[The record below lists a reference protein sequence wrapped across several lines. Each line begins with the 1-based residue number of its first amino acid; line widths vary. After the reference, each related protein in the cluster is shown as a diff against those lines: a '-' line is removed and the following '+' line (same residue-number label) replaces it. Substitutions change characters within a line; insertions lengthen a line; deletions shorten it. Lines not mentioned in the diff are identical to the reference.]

1 MVTRITQL
9 PTLRIDPAQKVVFD
23 YKGKDYAGFKGDTIA
38 TALYHNGV
46 KIFGRSLKYHRPR
59 GLYSLDGECS
69 NTCMEVDGIPNVR
82 TENTLLK
89 QGMKVKEQNV
99 KGSAENDMMG
109 FIDKLDF
116 MMPAGFYYRTMHK
129 PAVLWPVAMKQIR
142 KAAGIGTISP
152 DFEMPGRFEQIFPSA
167 DVVVIG
173 GGPAGMNAALAAADK
188 GLRVVIM
195 ESRPWLGGFF
205 DYRTVDYRDSE
216 YKKNKQLYI
225 RAKELA
231 SKVESHS
238 GIRVFK
244 HASVVGTYTN
254 NLVTGF
260 QIGGEKDNF
269 TERYIEIRAKSV
281 VVAAG
286 CIERP
291 LLFENN
297 ERPGVMQVGC
307 VHRLA
312 RTYGII
318 AGERAVFSVGHDLGL
333 EAAIDLFDLGM
344 KILCVADVREDGQNP
359 YLMIELAK
367 RNILLLKGWVVSEA
381 HGSKR
386 VKGVTMTTLD
396 GTISRDFECDLVA
409 ASAGFTPINGHLT
422 LAHAKLRYDS
432 HTNFFVADTMPERTY
447 SAGRMLGLEDSLSIE
462 VSGMLAGLKAALECK
477 KFYDAGICKTSDGV
491 ANSQESINQLSSE
504 IDTVTAKLKE
514 LPGTARGSKFVNA
527 PVKGR
532 KSFICF
538 DEDTTIKN
546 IKQAV
551 EMGFDVPELIK
562 RFTSAGTGPGQGGIP
577 GHNLPLYVAKYTAA
591 KNSSSGSHPKPTNV
605 RPPLVP
611 TFISTY
617 AGRKHIMMKRT
628 PMDQM
633 QRADGGVFRKIGVW
647 ERARYF
653 SNDFSCKKEIENVR
667 NNVGML
673 DGSTLG
679 KFRIHGPDALK
690 ALQRVYVSDMSKVK
704 AGRIKYSAMCN
715 DDGCVIDDGVVIKLG
730 ENDYYFT
737 TSTARA
743 GSTIEWIRYHTR
755 FDGWDFY
762 LVNLTDSMGV
772 INLSGPN
779 ARKVLQKVISQDND
793 ASIQDVSNEAFPF
806 SGYREFMIKNTI
818 PVKAMRLGFVGE
830 LSYELHVPSSYMVSL
845 WNMVKE
851 AGKEFNIQNFGVE
864 AQNVLR
870 MEKCHIILG
879 QESEQRTN
887 LLDLGL
893 GFLWDRTKKDAKTI
907 GAAALRHAENDPTRF
922 RLVGFKME
930 DNGRAPNDGALI
942 VDDKVRGY
950 VCTARDSFTLNEAV
964 GMALVESHLAEI
976 GTRLAIF
983 EDECKGE
990 LIYGK
995 VVPMPFYDPDGRRMK
1010 S

>member
-1 MVTRITQL
+1 MMTRINQL
-9 PTLRIDPAQKVVFD
+9 PTLRIDPARKVVFD
-23 YKGKDYAGFKGDTIA
+23 YKGKDYVGSHGDTVA

-46 KIFGRSLKYHRPR
+46 RIFARSLKYHRPR

-82 TENTLLK
+82 TENTLVK
-89 QGMKVKEQNV
+89 KGMRVKEQNV

-109 FIDKLDF
+109 FIDKLDW
-116 MMPAGFYYRTMHK
+116 MMPAGFYYKTMHK
-129 PAVLWPVAMKQIR
+129 PAAIWPVAMKQIR
-142 KAAGIGTISP
+142 KAAGLGVLSP
-152 DFEMPGRFEQIFPSA
+152 DFEMPGKFDQIFPSA

-173 GGPAGMNAALAAADK
+173 GGPAGMTAALAAADK
-188 GLRVVIM
+188 GLRVIIM

-205 DYRTVDYRDSE
+205 DYRTAE
-216 YKKNKQLYI
+216 YKGGKPLYS
-225 RAKELA
+225 RSRELA
-231 SKVESHS
+231 SKVEAHS

-244 HASVVGTYTN
+244 HTSMVGTYTN

-260 QIGGEKDNF
+260 QIGGERDKFN
-269 TERYIEIRAKSV
+269 ERYVEIRANSV
-281 VVAAG
+281 VVATG

-291 LLFENN
+291 LIFDNN
-297 ERPGVMQVGC
+297 ERPGVMQVAC
-307 VHRLA
+307 AHRLA
-312 RTYGII
+312 RTYGIL
-318 AGERAVFSVGHDLGL
+318 AGDRAVFSIGHDLGL

-359 YLMIELAK
+359 HLLLELAK
-367 RNILLLKGWVVSEA
+367 RNITFLKGWVVSAA
-381 HGSKR
+381 HGKKH
-386 VKGVTMTTLD
+386 VKKATLTTID
-396 GTISRDFECDLVA
+396 GTISRDFDCDLVV
-409 ASAGFTPINGHLT
+409 ASAGFTPVTGPLT
-422 LAHAKLRYDS
+422 LAHAKLRYDN
-432 HTNFFVADTMPERTY
+432 HTNFFVADNLPEKIHI
-447 SAGRMLGLEDSLSIE
+447 AGRIKGLEDSISIE
-462 VSGMLAGLKAALECK
+462 ISGTLAGLKAALDCK
-477 KFYDAGICKTSDGV
+477 AEDTTLASEIETV
-491 ANSQESINQLSSE
+491 ANE
-504 IDTVTAKLKE
+504 LKT
-514 LPGTARGSKFVNA
+514 LPGPARGSKFVTA

-546 IKQAV
+546 IKQAID
-551 EMGFDVPELIK
+551 MGFDVPELIK

-577 GHNLPLYVAKYTAA
+577 GHNLPLYVAKYLAT
-591 KNSSSGSHPKPTNV
+591 SGAPPKPTNT

-611 TFISTY
+611 TLIATY
-617 AGRKHIMMKRT
+617 AGSKHIMMKRT
-628 PMDQM
+628 PMDKM

-653 SNDFSCKKEIENVR
+653 SDDFSCKQEIENVR

-704 AGRIKYSAMCN
+704 EGRVKYSAMCN
-715 DDGCVIDDGVVIKLG
+715 DDGCVIDDGVVVKLG

-762 LVNLTDSMGV
+762 VVNLTDSMGV

-779 ARKVLQKVISQDND
+779 SRKVLQKITDE
-793 ASIQDVSNEAFPF
+793 DVSNEAFSF
-806 SGYREFMIKNTI
+806 SGYKELLIKDTI

-830 LSYELHVPSSYMVSL
+830 LSYEFHVPSSYMVAL
-845 WNMVKE
+845 WQMLKD

-893 GFLWDRTKKDAKTI
+893 GFLWDRKKKDFKTV
-907 GAAALRHAENDPTRF
+907 GAVALRQAENDPTRF

-930 DNGRAPNDGALI
+930 NNGRAARDGALI

-950 VCTARDSFTLNEAV
+950 VCTARDSFSLNEAV
-964 GMALVESHLAEI
+964 GMALVESHLAKV
-976 GTRLAIF
+976 GTRLEIF
-983 EDECKGE
+983 EDECNGE
-990 LIYGK
+990 RIYGK
-995 VVPMPFYDPDGRRMK
+995 VVPMPFYDPDGTRMK